1 MDRDR
6 MARRMGATAIIVVLL
21 LVGLSQWNAVGAM
34 GNRLSPTADPWTEAD
49 TLRAGEGYACYGYLE
64 NAGLPD
70 LAYGRQFA
78 DIGTKKLVSGGLNGG
93 RRCRRK

>member
-1 MDRDR
+1 MDKDR
-6 MARRMGATAIIVVLL
+6 IARRMGAAAIIVVLL
-21 LVGLSQWNAVGAM
+21 LVALSQWNAVGAM

-49 TLRAGEGYACYGYLE
+49 TLRAGEGHACYGYLE

-70 LAYGRQFA
+70 LAYGHQFA